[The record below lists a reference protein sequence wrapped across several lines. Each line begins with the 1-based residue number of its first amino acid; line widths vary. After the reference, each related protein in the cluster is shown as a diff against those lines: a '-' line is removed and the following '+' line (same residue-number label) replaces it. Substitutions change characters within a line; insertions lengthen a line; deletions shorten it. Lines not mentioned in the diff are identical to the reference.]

1 MAVLGSGG
9 FATVEEYLFIE
20 STTWSP
26 WCDCVALVTV
36 VGGGGSGARSANV
49 DGTYLNSC
57 ASGGGAGATGGLV
70 TAQG

>member
-36 VGGGGSGARSANV
+36 VGGGGSGARGANV
-49 DGTYLNSC
+49 NNTYLNVMILIKNI
-57 ASGGGAGATGGLV
+57 GIIDIFT
-70 TAQG
+70 